1 MKEEVFVNSIFN
13 KFEKLFFKKKISS
26 IVTLISDEDDEEQII
41 DNVIYL
47 QIDNEHVGIRIN
59 GVCPDFTKSFIE
71 DIDMFN
77 LYWNYSSIKTKSK
90 EITEF
95 TIDSIRII
103 FDATYAELLGFFFCD
118 KLNKHSFS
126 IILMTD
132 ELKMFE
138 NISFN
143 EYTNEVNNNLLHIK
157 NKMSFS
163 IDDSSNGWIKNSN
176 DFS

>member
-1 MKEEVFVNSIFN
+1 MIDNVFVNSIFN
-13 KFEKLFFKKKISS
+13 KFEKLFFKKKISL
-26 IVTLISDEDDEEQII
+26 IVKLISDEDDEEHII

-47 QIDNEHVGIRIN
+47 QIDNEHVGIRVQ

-77 LYWNYSSIKTKSK
+77 LYWNYSSIKTKSQ

-95 TIDSIRII
+95 TIDTIRII
-103 FDATYAELLGFFFCD
+103 FDSTYAELLGFYFCD

-126 IILMTD
+126 IIFLTD
-132 ELKMFE
+132 ELKVFE

-143 EYTNEVNNNLLHIK
+143 KYTDEVNNNLLHMK
-157 NKMSFS
+157 SKMSFS
-163 IDDSSNGWIKNSN
+163 IDESRNGWIKNSN
-176 DFS
+176 DFA